1 LPDATPITPPEKL
14 SGKESRKAS
23 YKKDNPARV
32 QRPQA
37 AEKKLPISDT
47 SEAAKPRGAEPQ
59 SVPSHPTPSGLHTLW
74 PEAPPAGTFSRE
86 IDDPARTCTCDDA
99 VGGPPRLQARPNYA
113 PGRHL
118 PAEPRIFNLNIEQA
132 IQVRVHRAR
141 NGVAGRPPLA
151 C

>member
-1 LPDATPITPPEKL
+1 MSMRACARVALVLMVVSASFGLAACGAIDDLKDSVSRWFDIGKTPGGRGGFADHLPDATPITPPEKL

-74 PEAPPAGTFSRE
+74 PEAPPAGTFSR
-86 IDDPARTCTCDDA
+86 
-99 VGGPPRLQARPNYA
+99 
-113 PGRHL
+113 
-118 PAEPRIFNLNIEQA
+118 
-132 IQVRVHRAR
+132 
-141 NGVAGRPPLA
+141 
-151 C
+151 